1 MLIINCKNYAE
12 ASGRR
17 LISVLRAAASAQRKY
32 GVAVA
37 VAPPAPL
44 VANCTRRGARVFA
57 QHADCAKPGSS
68 TGRAVPE
75 ILRACGAS
83 GSLINHSENRVPAR
97 EAACAVKRLR
107 ELGMTSVVCAGT
119 PREARAMARLD
130 PDYVAIEPPDLI
142 GSGRAVSQERPAVI
156 KDAARAVAS
165 AGTSSKL
172 LCGAGI
178 ASGQDARL
186 AGELGS
192 SGVLVASGV
201 IKAAS
206 PARAISELAAA
217 LAR

>member
-1 MLIINCKNYAE
+1 MLIINCKNYTE
-12 ASGRR
+12 ASGRK
-17 LISVLRAAASAQRKY
+17 LLSVLRAAASAQRKY
-32 GVAVA
+32 GVSVA
-37 VAPPAPL
+37 VAPPMPL
-44 VANCTRRGARVFA
+44 VASCTRRGARVFA
-57 QHADCAKPGSS
+57 QHVDCAKPGSS
-68 TGRAVPE
+68 TGHAVPE
-75 ILRACGAS
+75 ILRACGVS

-97 EAACAVKRLR
+97 TISCSVERLR
-107 ELGMTSVVCAGT
+107 SLGMTSVVCART

-156 KDAARAVAS
+156 KDAARAIAS
-165 AGTSSKL
+165 AGTRSML

-178 ASGQDARL
+178 ASGKDARL

-206 PARAISELAAA
+206 PARVVSELAAA